1 MLDQKAFMQEF
12 EIRLDEFFRGNG
24 INIGSPQEG
33 LYVVEQSIANS
44 TLRTNFTDRVNA
56 FMFAIRLCFEKNT
69 PDYPLDNWDN
79 LCLCETCKQ
88 YECVAPATKCWRCR
102 EQEIIDEVG

>member
-1 MLDQKAFMQEF
+1 MMVLDQKAFSWELEVRLNEICQEH
-12 EIRLDEFFRGNG
+12 
-24 INIGSPQEG
+24 NIFVMNPQDG

-44 TLRTNFTDRVNA
+44 TLRTNFTDRVSA
-56 FMFAIRLCFEKNT
+56 FLFAFRLCFEDRN
-69 PDYPLDNWDN
+69 YVEGWDN
-79 LCLCETCKQ
+79 LRLCEICKQ